1 VTKGTYEMLNQ
12 SHLLADVVF
21 DEQLRQEKLSPYKVL
36 FLSNSACLSDE
47 QGEQVRRFV
56 AEGGTLVATH
66 ETSLMDELGRK
77 RDNFLLSDVFGLDY
91 RGALGGGLIHGI
103 VYVPQEQALASRFG
117 YVLSFAGEESQVS
130 LRSGAHTDVLC
141 TRSSLKGERPL
152 DNFDAKINFDSLEP
166 TVTLNHFGR
175 GRAIYISGDVGGG
188 YIHNP
193 YPPLKRFV
201 SHLVSR
207 TRPPIEVEA
216 PKVIEVT
223 AALRNPRQL
232 VIHLLNNPT
241 PLIPFSTPDEDTK
254 THFYLEEVNPIRDIR
269 IRLNN
274 FEAKRALLPLQGL
287 SLEVA
292 GDPPQFVV
300 PEVKLHEVVVLE
312 LST

>member
-1 VTKGTYEMLNQ
+1 M
-12 SHLLADVVF
+12 
-21 DEQLRQEKLSPYKVL
+21 P
-36 FLSNSACLSDE
+36 C
-47 QGEQVRRFV
+47 
-56 AEGGTLVATH
+56 
-66 ETSLMDELGRK
+66 
-77 RDNFLLSDVFGLDY
+77 
-91 RGALGGGLIHGI
+91 
-103 VYVPQEQALASRFG
+103 
-117 YVLSFAGEESQVS
+117 
-130 LRSGAHTDVLC
+130 
-141 TRSSLKGERPL
+141 
-152 DNFDAKINFDSLEP
+152 
-166 TVTLNHFGR
+166 
-175 GRAIYISGDVGGG
+175 
-188 YIHNP
+188 
-193 YPPLKRFV
+193 PPLKRFV

-287 SLEVA
+287 RLEVA
-292 GDPPQFVV
+292 GHPPQFVV